1 MNDLVQSLTSEPENT
16 DFITTPQTSQTRLH
30 WQLTCSTVIIC
41 SILFLHSCCNGFILQ
56 KGDPTP
62 FTTVTCKAFV
72 NSDYASHFLN
82 APPVLLYQKIESLD
96 NGSLH
101 CVAKRAPNTRGL
113 LCCQMSNDS
122 IQKKWYCIVNPL
134 SETCHN
140 QCSAKLYLST
150 QNCAIHQ
157 GSKWLHYSS
166 ILCCLLLSK
175 CCSCA
180 PCSSP
185 AQHIITSSLLFP
197 LWSHM
202 SSCGRTCQ
210 TQTMLRWY
218 AFLVAYAN
226 KLTSAEH
233 LYTNLCSLSHI
244 SILLHS
250 PSSPPMPRYPTFH
263 QMSLQWT
270 RNNWRCMYACV
281 FHI

>member
-1 MNDLVQSLTSEPENT
+1 MEVSVVSPRERRILTGYYVVKCQMIPYKKNDTALSIRSQRLATTS
-16 DFITTPQTSQTRLH
+16 
-30 WQLTCSTVIIC
+30 V
-41 SILFLHSCCNGFILQ
+41 
-56 KGDPTP
+56 
-62 FTTVTCKAFV
+62 
-72 NSDYASHFLN
+72 
-82 APPVLLYQKIESLD
+82 
-96 NGSLH
+96 
-101 CVAKRAPNTRGL
+101 APN
-113 LCCQMSNDS
+113 C
-122 IQKKWYCIVNPL
+122 
-134 SETCHN
+134 TCPSKN
-140 QCSAKLYLST
+140 R
-150 QNCAIHQ
+150 AIHQ

-166 ILCCLLLSK
+166 ILCGLLLSK
-175 CCSCA
+175 SCSCA

-185 AQHIITSSLLFP
+185 AQPIITSSLLFP
-197 LWSHM
+197 LWSDM

-210 TQTMLRWY
+210 PQMMLHWY